1 MKDLVKQVKQVKS
14 VNQGEQV
21 KQVNPVNQVK
31 QEKQEKKENVV
42 KSSQAQLDLDVKKK
56 SEELKANMD
65 TPKVKK
71 FNLFGDVVARGN
83 DVKKAFVTKAN
94 EAIHPKVPLTVR
106 IKKFFSRETVLKL
119 QEEGRTILSLASF
132 FGLVLIFLI
141 DLTIRLLASIPGI
154 KQILTAIGNKTGHHM
169 WRLSESLINRFE
181 SRPGRIRRSVL
192 INLAFRNMRV
202 KRTRAMV
209 TVGGMGLGIGAIVF
223 LVSLGYGV
231 QRLVV
236 SRVARLDE
244 LRMADVTLQ
253 NSSNLRLDTNAVTS
267 MQSMSGVAKVMPMVS
282 LVGKLTFSGGQGE
295 SLVYGVS
302 REYLDAAGIKPSA
315 GEYFESSD
323 KQALES
329 MEGVVAGV
337 SDGVDYSVPGKVGSV
352 IREGRYDLG
361 SRVYTVYQEPWAS
374 ATELGLTRAIAG
386 GIWGSEVW
394 GESFVGSSKGKFEI
408 TYSNE
413 KRGVWLSSSYPVWE
427 KVKGSLVPK
436 LDESGAQVWSR
447 GYIKL
452 LDDVTLNG
460 EEKVG
465 ESRIGAVLG
474 ESTESQPYA
483 VLGETEEASVSAKVV
498 GVDEAGVEWVD
509 LTSLEATEAAKPEVM
524 VIETPGGAKKQAMV
538 NTPFMDLVGIDK
550 NNPVGS
556 TFEVSFV
563 ILNTLKPDLDRPAQ
577 SAKATYTVS
586 GVIDEGNSPLMYVPL
601 EDLTGLGI
609 TNFSQAKVVA
619 GKQDELAGVRQQ
631 IDNLGYKTTSVADT
645 VEQIDSLFATV
656 RIILASFGLVALTVA
671 SLGMFNTLTVSL
683 MERTREVGVMK
694 AMGMRSVEVKEL
706 FLAEA
711 MIMGLL
717 GGVFGVLAG
726 WGMGKIL
733 GLLLS
738 TISIA
743 RGVGA
748 IDVSYIPWQ
757 FVVFVLSLSFIVG
770 VATGIYPARRARRI
784 SALNALR
791 YE

>member
-1 MKDLVKQVKQVKS
+1 MKEDSK
-14 VNQGEQV
+14 
-21 KQVNPVNQVK
+21 
-31 QEKQEKKENVV
+31 
-42 KSSQAQLDLDVKKK
+42 A
-56 SEELKANMD
+56 LKAI
-65 TPKVKK
+65 TSVKPGEVK
-71 FNLFGDVVARGN
+71 DETKDATSVKAGVAGTTRVAMFADNVARGN
-83 DVKKAFVTKAN
+83 DNHKVVVEK
-94 EAIHPKVPLTVR
+94 PKIRLGDKLR
-106 IKKFFSRETVLKL
+106 QFFSRETVLKL
-119 QEEGRTILSLASF
+119 QEEGSTILSLASF
-132 FGLVLIFLI
+132 FGLVLVFLI
-141 DLTIRLLASIPGI
+141 DLLIRLIGRLPIL
-154 KQILTAIGNKTGHHM
+154 KQILVAIGKRTNQHA
-169 WRLSESLINRFE
+169 WRLSETLINRFE

-253 NSSNLRLDTNAVTS
+253 NSSNLRLDTTAITS
-267 MQSMSGVAKVMPMVS
+267 MQNMPGVAEVMPMVS

-302 REYLDAAGIKPSA
+302 KQYLEAAGIKPVK
-315 GEYFESSD
+315 GEFFESSD
-323 KQALES
+323 REAVAQMS
-329 MEGVVAGV
+329 GVVAGAN
-337 SDGVDYSVPGKVGSV
+337 DGREYEHPGRVGES
-352 IREGRYDLG
+352 IREGRYKLG
-361 SRVYTVYQEPWAS
+361 SEVVEVYQEPWSQAVS
-374 ATELGLTRAIAG
+374 LGLTRGVSG
-386 GIWGSEVW
+386 GVWGSEVW
-394 GESFVGSSKGKFEI
+394 GESYVGSHGRYEI
-408 TYSNE
+408 TLTKE
-413 KRGVWLSSSYPVWE
+413 KRGVWLKSTYPIWT
-427 KVKGSLVPK
+427 KSKGSLIPK
-436 LDESGAQVWSR
+436 LDETGAQVWGS

-452 LDDVTLNG
+452 NENTEREERG
-460 EEKVG
+460 EQAEV
-465 ESRIGAVLG
+465 RIGAVLG
-474 ESTESQPYA
+474 EESSIAPYE
-483 VLGETEEASVSAKVV
+483 VLGEETEASISAKVV

-509 LTSLEATEAAKPEVM
+509 LSSLEASESAVAEIM
-524 VIETPGGAKKQAMV
+524 VIETPSGAKKQALV
-538 NTPFMDLVGIDK
+538 NSSFLELVGINK
-550 NNPVGS
+550 EEPVGA
-556 TFEVSFV
+556 TFDVSFV

-577 SAKATYTVS
+577 SAKASYVVA
-586 GVIDEGNSPLMYVPL
+586 GVIEEGNSPQMYVPL

-609 TNFSQAKVVA
+609 TNFSQAKIVA
-619 GKQDELAGVRQQ
+619 GKQDDLPAVRQQ
-631 IDNLGYKTTSVADT
+631 IDNLGYKTNSVADT
-645 VEQIDSLFATV
+645 VEQIDKLFATV
-656 RIILASFGLVALTVA
+656 RVVLASFGLVALTVA

-694 AMGMRSVEVKEL
+694 AMGMRSTEVKEL

-726 WGMGKIL
+726 WAMGKLL

-738 TISIA
+738 TVSIA
-743 RGVGA
+743 KGVGM

-757 FVVFVLSLSFIVG
+757 FVVFVLSLSFVVG

>member
-1 MKDLVKQVKQVKS
+1 MSSAKIVSNTDNEVKAKS
-14 VNQGEQV
+14 LEL
-21 KQVNPVNQVK
+21 
-31 QEKQEKKENVV
+31 
-42 KSSQAQLDLDVKKK
+42 AQNM
-56 SEELKANMD
+56 SEPSV
-65 TPKVKK
+65 PKVKK

-94 EAIHPKVPLTVR
+94 EVVHPKIPVSER
-106 IKKFFSRETVLKL
+106 IRKFFSRETVLKL
-119 QEEGRTILSLASF
+119 QEEGRTIMSLASF
-132 FGLVLIFLI
+132 FGLVLIFLV
-141 DLTIRLLASIPGI
+141 DLTIRLLANIPGI
-154 KQILTAIGNKTGHHM
+154 KQLLTAIGNKTGHHV
-169 WRLSESLINRFE
+169 WRLSETLINRFE

-253 NSSNLRLDTNAVTS
+253 NSSNLRLDNNAITS
-267 MQSMSGVAKVMPMVS
+267 MQNMSGVAKVMPMVS

-302 REYLDAAGIKPSA
+302 KEYLEAAGIKPTQ
-315 GEYFESSD
+315 GEFFESSD
-323 KQALES
+323 EAAMTQ
-329 MEGVVAGV
+329 MQGTVAGV
-337 SDGVDYSVPGKVGSV
+337 SDGIAYLHPSKVGTV
-352 IREGRYDLG
+352 IKEGRYELG
-361 SRVYTVYQEPWAS
+361 SSVYSVYQEPWIN
-374 ATELGLTRAIAG
+374 ATELGMTRAIAG

-394 GESFVGSSKGKFEI
+394 GESYGGGMKGKFEI
-408 TYSNE
+408 TYTNE
-413 KRGVWLSSSYPVWE
+413 KRGVWLASSYPIWE
-427 KVKGSLVPK
+427 KVKGKLVPK
-436 LDESGAQVWSR
+436 LDETGAQVWSR
-447 GYIKL
+447 GYIKM
-452 LDDVTLNG
+452 LDSVSG
-460 EEKVG
+460 ESEAKVG
-465 ESRIGAVLG
+465 ETRIGSVLG
-474 ESTESQPYA
+474 ESSVVEAPYT
-483 VLGETEEASVSAKVV
+483 VLGETEEASIAATVV

-509 LTSLEATEAAKPEVM
+509 LTSLDATEAAKPEIM
-524 VIETPGGAKKQAMV
+524 IIETPGSARKQAMV
-538 NTPFMDLVGIDK
+538 NTPFMELVGIDK
-550 NNPVGS
+550 NNPVGA
-556 TFEVSFV
+556 TFEISFV

-586 GVIDEGNSPLMYVPL
+586 GIIDEGTSPQMYVPL

-619 GKQDELAGVRQQ
+619 GKQDELSAVRQQ

-645 VEQIDSLFATV
+645 VEQIDKLFATV
-656 RIILASFGLVALTVA
+656 RIVLASFGLVALTVA

-748 IDVSYIPWQ
+748 IDV
-757 FVVFVLSLSFIVG
+757 
-770 VATGIYPARRARRI
+770 
-784 SALNALR
+784 
-791 YE
+791 

>member
-1 MKDLVKQVKQVKS
+1 MSEKVMKVNQVDQVTQVKQGDRGAQVKQVDQ
-14 VNQGEQV
+14 VNQV
-21 KQVNPVNQVK
+21 KQVNQDDQVK
-31 QEKQEKKENVV
+31 QDK
-42 KSSQAQLDLDVKKK
+42 
-56 SEELKANMD
+56 
-65 TPKVKK
+65 PKVKK

-83 DVKKAFVTKAN
+83 DVKHTIVTQAN
-94 EAIHPKVPLTVR
+94 AIINPKVPLTQR
-106 IKKFFSRETVLKL
+106 IRKFFSRETVLKL
-119 QEEGRTILSLASF
+119 QEDGRTIMSLASF
-132 FGLVLIFLI
+132 FGLVLIFLL
-141 DLTIRLLASIPGI
+141 DLTIRLFARIPGI
-154 KQILTAIGNKTGHHM
+154 KQILMVIGNRTGHHV
-169 WRLSESLINRFE
+169 WRLSETLINRFE

-267 MQSMSGVAKVMPMVS
+267 MKNMPGVSNVLPMVS

-302 REYLDAAGIKPSA
+302 REYLEAAGIKPTK
-315 GEYFESSD
+315 GEFFESND
-323 KQALES
+323 QEAMKLMQ
-329 MEGVVAGV
+329 GVVAGV
-337 SDGVDYSVPGKVGSV
+337 SDGADYSTPGKVGSS
-352 IREGRYDLG
+352 IKEGRYQLG
-361 SRVYTVYQEPWAS
+361 TQVHTVYQEPWAS
-374 ATELGLTRAIAG
+374 STELGVTRSVSG
-386 GIWGSEVW
+386 GLWGSEVW
-394 GESFVGSSKGKFEI
+394 GESYLGSSRGKFEI
-408 TYSNE
+408 TYTNE
-413 KRGVWLSSSYPVWE
+413 KRGVWLSSSYPIWE

-436 LDESGAQVWSR
+436 LDETGAQVWSR
-447 GYIKL
+447 GYIKYS
-452 LDDVTLNG
+452 DGVTSSSEAQPG
-460 EEKVG
+460 ET
-465 ESRIGAVLG
+465 RIGNVLG
-474 ESTESQPYA
+474 ESTEDVPYT
-483 VLGETEEASVSAKVV
+483 VLGEAEEASVSAKVV

-509 LTSLEATEAAKPEVM
+509 LASLEASAAATPEVM
-524 VIETPGGAKKQAMV
+524 VIETPGGAKKQAIV
-538 NTPFMDLVGIDK
+538 NAPFMELVGIDK
-550 NNPVGS
+550 NNPVGA
-556 TFEVSFV
+556 TFDISFV

-577 SAKATYTVS
+577 SAKATYTVA
-586 GVIDEGNSPLMYVPL
+586 GVIEEGTSPQMYVPL

-609 TNFSQAKVVA
+609 TNFSQAKVLA
-619 GKQDELAGVRQQ
+619 AKQEELTGVRQQ

-645 VEQIDSLFATV
+645 VEQIDKLFATV
-656 RIILASFGLVALTVA
+656 RIVLASFGLVALTVA

-726 WGMGKIL
+726 WAMGKSL

>member
-1 MKDLVKQVKQVKS
+1 MINESKVIKSVKS
-14 VNQGEQV
+14 VKTGGAMFADN
-21 KQVNPVNQVK
+21 
-31 QEKQEKKENVV
+31 
-42 KSSQAQLDLDVKKK
+42 
-56 SEELKANMD
+56 
-65 TPKVKK
+65 
-71 FNLFGDVVARGN
+71 VARGN
-83 DVKKAFVTKAN
+83 D
-94 EAIHPKVPLTVR
+94 IHKPVLDKPKISLSE
-106 IKKFFSRETVLKL
+106 KLHKFFSRETVLKL
-119 QEEGRTILSLASF
+119 QEEGRTLFSLASF
-132 FGLVLIFLI
+132 FGLVIIFLF
-141 DLTIRLLASIPGI
+141 DLVIRLIGRLPGL
-154 KQILTAIGNKTGHHM
+154 KQLFTAIGNKTGQHA

-253 NSSNLRLDTNAVTS
+253 NSSNLRLDTNAIS
-267 MQSMSGVAKVMPMVS
+267 GMQNMPGVASVMPMVS

-302 REYLDAAGIKPSA
+302 REYLEAAGIKPIK
-315 GEYFESSD
+315 GEFFESSD
-323 KQALES
+323 KQAIALMAGE
-329 MEGVVAGV
+329 VAGAM
-337 SDGVDYSVPGKVGSV
+337 DGSEYDKPGKVGESIV
-352 IREGRYDLG
+352 EGRYKLG
-361 SRVYTVYQEPWAS
+361 SEVMSVSLEPWS
-374 ATELGLTRAIAG
+374 RSTSLGLTIGVSG
-386 GIWGSEVW
+386 GVWGSEVW
-394 GESFVGSSKGKFEI
+394 GESYAGDKGKFEI
-408 TYSNE
+408 TLTKE
-413 KRGVWLSSSYPVWE
+413 KRGVWLKSSYPIWE
-427 KVKGSLVPK
+427 KVKGNLVPK
-436 LDESGAQVWSR
+436 LNESGAQVWAS
-447 GYIKL
+447 GYVKL
-452 LDDVTLNG
+452 G
-460 EEKVG
+460 EGVERLEKRD
-465 ESRIGAVLG
+465 ESDIRLGTVLG
-474 ESTESQPYA
+474 ESSETAPYD
-483 VLGETEEASVSAKVV
+483 VLGDEVEASVSATVV

-509 LTSLEATEAAKPEVM
+509 LSSIEASESAVAEIM
-524 VIETPGGAKKQAMV
+524 VIETPSGAKKQAMV
-538 NTPFMDLVGIDK
+538 NSSFLELVGINKED
-550 NNPVGS
+550 PVGA
-556 TFEVSFV
+556 TFDVSFV

-577 SAKATYTVS
+577 SAKASYVVA
-586 GVIDEGNSPLMYVPL
+586 GVIEEGNSPQMYVPL

-609 TNFSQAKVVA
+609 TNFSQAKIVA
-619 GKQDELAGVRQQ
+619 GKQDELPAVRQQ

-645 VEQIDSLFATV
+645 VEQIDKLFASV
-656 RIILASFGLVALTVA
+656 RIVLASFGLVALTVA

-694 AMGMRSVEVKEL
+694 AMGMRSTEVKEL

-726 WGMGKIL
+726 WGMGKLL

-738 TISIA
+738 TVSLA
-743 RGVGA
+743 KGVGM

-757 FVVFVLSLSFIVG
+757 FVVFVLSLSFVVG

>member
-1 MKDLVKQVKQVKS
+1 MSKNEVEKVESITKPT
-14 VNQGEQV
+14 
-21 KQVNPVNQVK
+21 PVAEAGQ
-31 QEKQEKKENVV
+31 NV
-42 KSSQAQLDLDVKKK
+42 SIP
-56 SEELKANMD
+56 
-65 TPKVKK
+65 PKIKK

-94 EAIHPKVPLTVR
+94 EAMHPKTTLKER
-106 IKKFFSRETVLKL
+106 IRKFFSRETVLKL
-119 QEEGRTILSLASF
+119 QEEGKTIMSLASF
-132 FGLVLIFLI
+132 FGLVLIFLV
-141 DLTIRLLASIPGI
+141 DLTIRMLASIPGI
-154 KQILTAIGNKTGHHM
+154 KQVLTLIGNKTGHHM

-253 NSSNLRLDTNAVTS
+253 NSSNLRLDNNAISS
-267 MQSMSGVAKVMPMVS
+267 MRNMPGVVNVLPMVS

-302 REYLDAAGIKPSA
+302 KEYLNAAGVKPSK
-315 GEYFESSD
+315 GEFFESSEQ
-323 KQALES
+323 QAMLLN
-329 MEGVVAGV
+329 EGVVAGV
-337 SDGVDYSVPGKVGSV
+337 SDGLDYSHPGKVGTK
-352 IREGRYDLG
+352 IKEGRYDLG
-361 SRVYTVYQEPWAS
+361 TQIYTVYQEPWS
-374 ATELGLTRAIAG
+374 GSVEQGLTRGVTG
-386 GIWGSEVW
+386 GIWATEVW
-394 GESFVGSSKGKFEI
+394 GESYLLGARGKYEV
-408 TYSNE
+408 TYTGE
-413 KRGVWLSSSYPVWE
+413 KRGVWLSASYPIWE

-436 LDESGAQVWSR
+436 LDDTGAQVWSR
-447 GYIKL
+447 GYIKMT
-452 LDDVTLNG
+452 DSVTGSDEAKPGDTRLG
-460 EEKVG
+460 D
-465 ESRIGAVLG
+465 VLG
-474 ESTESQPYA
+474 ESSVAQPYE
-483 VLGETEEASVSAKVV
+483 VLGESEEATVAAKVV

-509 LTSLEATEAAKPEVM
+509 LSSLDATAAATPEVM
-524 VIETPGGAKKQAMV
+524 IIETPGGAKKQAMV
-538 NTPFMDLVGIDK
+538 NSPFMELVGIDK
-550 NNPVGS
+550 NNPVGA
-556 TFEVSFV
+556 TFDVSFV

-586 GVIDEGNSPLMYVPL
+586 GVVDEGTSPQIYVPL

-609 TNFSQAKVVA
+609 TNFSQAKIVA
-619 GKQDELAGVRQQ
+619 NKQDELGNVRQQ
-631 IDNLGYKTTSVADT
+631 VDNLGYKTTSVADT
-645 VEQIDSLFATV
+645 VEQIDKLFATV

-726 WGMGKIL
+726 WGMGKLL

>member
-1 MKDLVKQVKQVKS
+1 MKKDVMQ
-14 VNQGEQV
+14 VNQ
-21 KQVNPVNQVK
+21 VNQVNQVK
-31 QEKQEKKENVV
+31 QGKSEKMVQ
-42 KSSQAQLDLDVKKK
+42 SSQAQQDQDIKDKNA
-56 SEELKANMD
+56 ELAPSLP

-83 DVKKAFVTKAN
+83 DVKHTIATQAN
-94 EAIHPKVPLTVR
+94 AIIKPKVPLKER
-106 IKKFFSRETVLKL
+106 IRKFFSRETVLKL
-119 QEEGRTILSLASF
+119 QEEGKTFFSLASF
-132 FGLVLIFLI
+132 FGLVLIFLL
-141 DLTIRLLASIPGI
+141 DLTIRVFARIPGI
-154 KQILTAIGNKTGHHM
+154 KQVLTVIGNKTGHHA
-169 WRLSESLINRFE
+169 WRLSETLINRFE

-267 MQSMSGVAKVMPMVS
+267 MKNMPGVANVLPMVS

-302 REYLDAAGIKPSA
+302 RAYLEAAGVKPTK
-315 GEYFESSD
+315 GEFFESSENE
-323 KQALES
+323 AMRL

-337 SDGVDYSVPGKVGSV
+337 SDGGDYSVPGKVGTV
-352 IREGRYDLG
+352 IKEGRYQLG
-361 SRVYTVYQEPWAS
+361 TQVYTVYQEPWAS
-374 ATELGLTRAIAG
+374 STDLGITRGVAG
-386 GIWGSEVW
+386 GMWGSEVW
-394 GESFVGSSKGKFEI
+394 GESYLGSNKGKFEI

-413 KRGVWLSSSYPVWE
+413 KRGVWLSSSYPIW
-427 KVKGSLVPK
+427 KKIKGNLVPK
-436 LDESGAQVWSR
+436 LDETGAQVWSR
-447 GYIKL
+447 GYIKMTDSVSGSDEPQVGDTRL
-452 LDDVTLNG
+452 G
-460 EEKVG
+460 E
-465 ESRIGAVLG
+465 VLG
-474 ESTESQPYA
+474 ESEESAEMVPYT
-483 VLGETEEASVSAKVV
+483 VLGEAEDASVSAEVV
-498 GVDEAGVEWVD
+498 GVDEAGVEWVN
-509 LTSLEATEAAKPEVM
+509 LASLEASAAATPEIM

-538 NTPFMDLVGIDK
+538 NAPFMELVGIDQ

-556 TFEVSFV
+556 TFEISFV

-586 GVIDEGNSPLMYVPL
+586 GIIEEGTSPQMYVAL

-619 GKQDELAGVRQQ
+619 AGQDELPGVRQQ

-645 VEQIDSLFATV
+645 VEQIDKLFATV

-726 WGMGKIL
+726 WAMGKSL

>member
-1 MKDLVKQVKQVKS
+1 MREKVMK
-14 VNQGEQV
+14 VNQG
-21 KQVNPVNQVK
+21 KQGDLVNQVD
-31 QEKQEKKENVV
+31 QV
-42 KSSQAQLDLDVKKK
+42 KRDK
-56 SEELKANMD
+56 
-65 TPKVKK
+65 PKMKK

-83 DVKKAFVTKAN
+83 DVKKAFATKAN
-94 EAIHPKVPLTVR
+94 EAMHPKVPLR
-106 IKKFFSRETVLKL
+106 EKLRKFFSRETVLKL
-119 QEEGRTILSLASF
+119 QEEGKTIMSLTSF
-132 FGLVLIFLI
+132 FGLVLIFLL
-141 DLTIRLLASIPGI
+141 DLTIKLLASIPGI
-154 KQILTAIGNKTGHHM
+154 KQILILIGNKTGHHV

-253 NSSNLRLDTNAVTS
+253 NSSNLRLDGNAITS
-267 MQSMSGVAKVMPMVS
+267 MRNMPGVANVMPMVS

-302 REYLDAAGIKPSA
+302 KEYLNAAGIKPSK
-315 GEYFESSD
+315 GGFFESSEEEAMNLM
-323 KQALES
+323 Q
-329 MEGVVAGV
+329 GVVAGV
-337 SDGVDYSVPGKVGSV
+337 SDGLDYSNPGKVGSM
-352 IREGRYDLG
+352 IKEGRYELG
-361 SRVYTVYQEPWAS
+361 TSVHSVYQEPWAAS
-374 ATELGLTRAIAG
+374 VELGLTRGIPG

-394 GESFVGSSKGKFEI
+394 GESYLVGNKGRFVI
-408 TYSNE
+408 TYTGE
-413 KRGVWLSSSYPVWE
+413 KRGVWLAASYPIWE
-427 KVKGSLVPK
+427 KVKGNLVPK
-436 LDESGAQVWSR
+436 LDEAGAQVWSR
-447 GYIKL
+447 GYIKMSDAVTNTEEAQPGDTRL
-452 LDDVTLNG
+452 GDVLG
-460 EEKVG
+460 EESVG
-465 ESRIGAVLG
+465 QPYEVLG
-474 ESTESQPYA
+474 ES
-483 VLGETEEASVSAKVV
+483 EEATIAATVV

-509 LTSLEATEAAKPEVM
+509 LSSLDASAAATPEVM
-524 VIETPGGAKKQAMV
+524 IIETPGGAKKQAMV
-538 NTPFMDLVGIDK
+538 NASFMELVGIDK
-550 NNPVGS
+550 DNPVGS
-556 TFEVSFV
+556 TFDVSFV

-577 SAKATYTVS
+577 SAKATYTIA
-586 GVIDEGNSPLMYVPL
+586 GVIEEGTSPQMYVPL

-609 TNFSQAKVVA
+609 TNFSQAKVLA
-619 GKQDELAGVRQQ
+619 AKQEELTGIRQQ

-645 VEQIDSLFATV
+645 VEQIDKLFATV
-656 RIILASFGLVALTVA
+656 RIVLASFGLVALTVA

-717 GGVFGVLAG
+717 GGVFGILAG
-726 WGMGKIL
+726 WGMGKML

-757 FVVFVLSLSFIVG
+757 FVVFVLSLSFVVG